1 MNSTSMHAVEGKGS
15 SAEIGIL
22 SVPIVQGQEG
32 AHGRY
37 SASLPGRGVWA
48 GLVTDRMLAYKAK
61 ESVPSPDIVR
71 LAEEDAHVVLAILQA
86 LGPAARMRMET
97 SERKLAATMKPSHIA
112 PLYSWL
118 SLARVGPRPYTQNG
132 QARKEAAVA
141 KQEGRIPF
149 LKPGR
154 CQDIFLT

>member
-1 MNSTSMHAVEGKGS
+1 
-15 SAEIGIL
+15 
-22 SVPIVQGQEG
+22 
-32 AHGRY
+32 
-37 SASLPGRGVWA
+37 
-48 GLVTDRMLAYKAK
+48 MLAYKAK

-86 LGPAARMRMET
+86 LGPAARDENGGIRE
-97 SERKLAATMKPSHIA
+97 EVGATMKPSHIA

-118 SLARVGPRPYTQNG
+118 SLARVGPRPYAQNG

-154 CQDIFLT
+154 CQDNFPHLNFPLSSDSSFSLTCAPALPMIADIDPSPSPRWQQIASWPHC